1 MLWGAHIQCLPE
13 GELLIIAFDTYF
25 LADRFRNV
33 GIYEYAKNLFEEFQR
48 LTTNNGSIEI
58 RYFVSGGYSLTS
70 KSSPGFE
77 AINTQLLGWDRL
89 WRRGLVSYAAM
100 RAHADLI
107 FSPSPLIVPL
117 GVVPVAVTIHDA
129 IPIRLSRHIAGNNR
143 GLRMFTWVAARMS
156 HRILTDSEHSK
167 KDLVEIYNLSPEKV
181 SVVHLGYD
189 RATFNSSP
197 VNPLSQSSRLERLG
211 IQGPYVLHHGM
222 VQKRKNLAKLIDAY
236 AILLNRHIGLGYQL
250 VLAGPYGFGSEEIRR
265 MADDGVTRGKVI
277 FTGPLPGDELAQLI
291 KGASLCVIPSLYE
304 GFCLPM
310 VEAMACGVPTIASNS
325 SCIPEISGGILR
337 YFDPQS
343 EEDMAATILAVLEH
357 SDLQKQLVRDGLKRA
372 SQFSWRRCAEE
383 TLGALMDFNGQR
395 DLPVRRETIDDAALR
410 VH

>member
-1 MLWGAHIQCLPE
+1 M
-13 GELLIIAFDTYF
+13 IIAFDTYF
-25 LADRFRNV
+25 LAERFRNV

-48 LTTNNGSIEI
+48 LTADSRSIEI
-58 RYFVSGGYSLTS
+58 RYFVSRGHSLAS

-77 AINTQLLGWDRL
+77 AVGTQLLSHHRL
-89 WRRGLVSYAAM
+89 WQLGLASYAAK
-100 RAHADLI
+100 RARADLI
-107 FSPSPLIVPL
+107 FSPSPIIVPL
-117 GVVPVAVTIHDA
+117 GVVPAAVTIHDA
-129 IPIRLSRHIAGNNR
+129 IPIRLPRDIAGDNR
-143 GLRMFTWVAARMS
+143 RLKVFTWVAARRS
-156 HRILTDSEHSK
+156 QRILTDSEHSK
-167 KDLVEIYNLSPEKV
+167 KDLVEIYGLPPEKV

-197 VNPLSQSSRLERLG
+197 VDPVSQVSLLERLG

-236 AILLNRHIGLGYQL
+236 AILLNRHRDLGYQL
-250 VLAGPYGFGSEEIRR
+250 VLAGPYGFGSDEIRR
-265 MADDGVTRGKVI
+265 MAAEGATRGKVT
-277 FTGPLPGDELAQLI
+277 FTGPLPGGELAQLI

-304 GFCLPM
+304 GFCLPL

-357 SDLQKQLVRDGLKRA
+357 SDLQKQLVKNGVKRA

-383 TLGALMDFNGQR
+383 TVGALMDFNRQR
-395 DLPVRRETIDDAALR
+395 DLPVSQERIDDAALR